1 MLVRAAAGRVGFTL
15 REARHMA
22 ARAVA
27 IRTMATGKDLRFS
40 TEARNMM
47 LKGVD
52 ALADAVEVTLGPKG
66 RNVIIEKSFGGPQIT
81 KDGVTVAKNIEF
93 KDRHMNLGAELV
105 KSVANST
112 NDIAGDGTTTA
123 TVLTRAIYSE
133 GIKAVAAGM
142 NPMDLKRGIDLATSK
157 VFDYLKNL
165 TREIDSKDEIS
176 SVATISANG
185 DTSIGSLIADA
196 MEKVGREGTITV
208 SDGKTADDEL
218 EVVEGMKFDRG
229 YISPYFVTDAKTQRA
244 ELENALLLL
253 VEKKITSVQ
262 QIIPILEA
270 VSRQSRPLLI
280 VAEDVESEALAT
292 LVINK
297 LRAGLKVVA
306 VKAPGFGDNRKAN
319 LQDMAVLTGATLG
332 SEDYD
337 MKLEDMSLEH
347 LGTAKKI
354 TISKDDTIILNGG
367 GQKKDIEDRCENIR
381 VAIENSTSE
390 YEKEKLQERLAK
402 LSGGVAV
409 IKVGGSSEVE
419 VKEKKDRFTDA
430 LNATRAA
437 VEEGIVPGGGTA
449 LLAASR
455 DCLKDLKGKNF
466 DQNVGIDIVKKAL
479 RVPCLAIAR
488 NAGVEG
494 SVVVEKLLGKSE
506 KDLGWGYDAATDTY
520 KDLIKEGIIDPTKVV
535 RTALERAAS
544 VASLMT
550 TTECMVVQMPEKE
563 KPVPD
568 MGAGGGMG
576 MDGMY

>member
-1 MLVRAAAGRVGFTL
+1 MLVRAAAGRVGFTM
-15 REARHMA
+15 REARHVA
-22 ARAVA
+22 LRAVA

-66 RNVIIEKSFGGPQIT
+66 RNVIIEKSYGGPQIT
-81 KDGVTVAKNIEF
+81 KDGVTVAKNIDF
-93 KDRHMNLGAELV
+93 KDKHMNLGAELV

-112 NDIAGDGTTTA
+112 NDVAGDGTTTA

-157 VFDYLKNL
+157 VFDYLKGL
-165 TREIDSKDEIS
+165 SRDIDSKEEIS

-185 DTSIGSLIADA
+185 DATIGNLIADA

-218 EVVEGMKFDRG
+218 EIVEGMKFDRG
-229 YISPYFVTDAKTQRA
+229 YISPYFVTDTKTQKA
-244 ELENALLLL
+244 ELENALILL
-253 VEKKITSVQ
+253 VEKKVSSVQ

-319 LQDMAVLTGATLG
+319 LQDIAVLTGATLA
-332 SEDYD
+332 SDDYD
-337 MKLEDMSLEH
+337 VKLEDMSFEH
-347 LGTAKKI
+347 LGNAKKI

-367 GQKKDIEDRCENIR
+367 GEKKEIEDRCENIR
-381 VAIENSTSE
+381 AAIEGSTSE

-402 LSGGVAV
+402 ISGGVAV

-449 LLAASR
+449 LLCASR
-455 DCLKDLKGKNF
+455 DALKDVQGKNF
-466 DQNVGIDIVKKAL
+466 DQNVGIDIIRKAL

-494 SVVVEKLLGKSE
+494 SVVVEKLLSKTE
-506 KDLGWGYDAATDTY
+506 QGWGYDAATDTY
-520 KDLIKEGIIDPTKVV
+520 KDLVKDGIIDPTKVV

-550 TTECMVVQMPEKE
+550 TTECMVVQLPEKE
-563 KPVPD
+563 KSVPD
-568 MGAGGGMG
+568 MGGGGGMG